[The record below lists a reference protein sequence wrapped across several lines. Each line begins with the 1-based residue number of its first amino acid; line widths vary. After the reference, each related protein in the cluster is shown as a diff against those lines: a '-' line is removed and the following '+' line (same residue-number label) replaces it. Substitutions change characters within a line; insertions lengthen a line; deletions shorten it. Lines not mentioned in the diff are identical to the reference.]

1 MILEKFF
8 KSNVYDHEGTDM
20 ESHFKNIVGAHA

>member
-8 KSNVYDHEGTDM
+8 KSNVYDHEGTD